1 MKCLSNENLSTQLSN
16 KNFLSRVISFLL
28 KNLQK
33 NLNYSLVPRKF
44 RKTQRNRIE
53 SNFDLEPCKSCAIP
67 PSRSIRLAEVDGAA
81 ELSHWSHGPRALVHD
96 FPYGLLAK
104 ALNNGAWIRWDTRP
118 SLSLSLSPSFSVVQ
132 RIVRGPCTLPDSFL
146 FVGNN
151 APLTER
157 PISGPFRAAFYYYP
171 VIYRGRF
178 HRERSPH
185 CVTATSLSAKL
196 FIMIAILRS
205 RAYGRVTRTL
215 HAKRK

>member
-1 MKCLSNENLSTQLSN
+1 MARPSWVIGRTVHGLSFT
-16 KNFLSRVISFLL
+16 I
-28 KNLQK
+28 
-33 NLNYSLVPRKF
+33 F
-44 RKTQRNRIE
+44 RTGCSPK
-53 SNFDLEPCKSCAIP
+53 
-67 PSRSIRLAEVDGAA
+67 RLITGLGFAGT
-81 ELSHWSHGPRALVHD
+81 R
-96 FPYGLLAK
+96 GLLS
-104 ALNNGAWIRWDTRP
+104 P
-118 SLSLSLSPSFSVVQ
+118 SLSPSFSVVQ

-215 HAKRK
+215 HAKRKWSCRASKPFGNGPLMEHLPRDQMCKLDGV

>member
-1 MKCLSNENLSTQLSN
+1 MARPSWVIGRTVHGLSFT
-16 KNFLSRVISFLL
+16 I
-28 KNLQK
+28 
-33 NLNYSLVPRKF
+33 F
-44 RKTQRNRIE
+44 RTGCSPK
-53 SNFDLEPCKSCAIP
+53 
-67 PSRSIRLAEVDGAA
+67 RLITGLGFAGT
-81 ELSHWSHGPRALVHD
+81 R
-96 FPYGLLAK
+96 GLL
-104 ALNNGAWIRWDTRP
+104 P
-118 SLSLSLSPSFSVVQ
+118 LSLSLPSSFSMVQ

-185 CVTATSLSAKL
+185 CVIATSLSAKL

-205 RAYGRVTRTL
+205 RAYGRVTRAL
-215 HAKRK
+215 HAKRKWSRRPSRLGMDHWWSTCHATKCIKLDGVYEGILNSWRTGEPRWFRLDFPIFTLFRLALPFF